1 MKNPPIY
8 EDLLHKLVRVYE
20 GGLDPALTDFQIPTT
35 TYTDELQF
43 QAERRLLRALPMA
56 VAHVSQLQTAGSC
69 LVHDA
74 LGVPI
79 MVTRDREG
87 ELHAM
92 LNVCRHRGT
101 RLVEESG
108 FCKVRKGFHCRYHGW
123 TYDIEGNLLDVPR
136 QELFP
141 TLDKSEHNLI
151 SLPATERSQD
161 RRALL

>member
-1 MKNPPIY
+1 
-8 EDLLHKLVRVYE
+8 
-20 GGLDPALTDFQIPTT
+20 
-35 TYTDELQF
+35 
-43 QAERRLLRALPMA
+43 
-56 VAHVSQLQTAGSC
+56 
-69 LVHDA
+69 
-74 LGVPI
+74 